1 MVKARKNNR
10 NRRATKVKQKAP
22 RDVHKKFYKPT
33 FHKKEIQ
40 ELWDNS
46 LTQNENLKRIGVLSD
61 SNDVQKKTEED
72 QDAKKEPKPIEY
84 MKVAD
89 IVDLNQKLS
98 ASRPNQSKYG
108 LKMTEDEQAYFEAL
122 YTKHGDNVV
131 KMARDMKLNYK
142 QLTKNVLARRLK
154 RYKTIN
160 GLVSW

>member
-46 LTQNENLKRIGVLSD
+46 LTQNENLQRIGVLSD
-61 SNDVQKKTEED
+61 SNDVQKMMEED
-72 QDAKKEPKPIEY
+72 QGAKKEPKPIEY

-108 LKMTEDEQAYFEAL
+108 YENDRGRASLLRSVIRKAWRQRGEDGA
-122 YTKHGDNVV
+122 
-131 KMARDMKLNYK
+131 
-142 QLTKNVLARRLK
+142 
-154 RYKTIN
+154 
-160 GLVSW
+160 

>member
-1 MVKARKNNR
+1 MM
-10 NRRATKVKQKAP
+10 
-22 RDVHKKFYKPT
+22 
-33 FHKKEIQ
+33 
-40 ELWDNS
+40 
-46 LTQNENLKRIGVLSD
+46 
-61 SNDVQKKTEED
+61 EED
-72 QDAKKEPKPIEY
+72 QGAKKEPKPIEY

-108 LKMTEDEQAYFEAL
+108 VKMTEDEQAYFEAL
-122 YTKHGDNVV
+122 YAKHGDNVV